1 MVSPHPSSPDVA
13 VVGGGPVGLL
23 AALLSVRAGL
33 SCVLLERNEAP
44 RGHTRAIGVHPPGLE
59 ILARAGVAEA
69 FLSRGAR
76 IHEGM
81 AFAAPGRP
89 LGRLD
94 FASLETR
101 FPFVLTIPQPETEA
115 ILEEALKASAPGTVW
130 RGWEVRRVTPAT
142 PKAGGRWT
150 LPEVEAHHP
159 TKGGLTLTPRFVL
172 ACDGKRSLVRES
184 LAVRMIL
191 TPYTHRYLMGD
202 IPVQDTRGRQMHV
215 ERAEIHLPEMGL
227 VESFP
232 LPGGVRR
239 WVCAVSPSEEAGGAA
254 SLGSILSDR
263 AGVQVDPASIMG
275 LSAFGTERGI
285 AGEPGAPGV
294 LLLGDAAHVT
304 SPIGGQGMNLGW
316 MHAVE
321 GVALAQAVVQGS
333 QDPASGVL
341 RFGERIRRRAQKVI
355 SRAEFN
361 MRLGQATMVPAFR
374 NARIR
379 LMLGLGM
386 TSRKAARQFSMHDLP
401 GLVWPRLRQAEVP
414 GRIPDPS
421 GPA

>member
-1 MVSPHPSSPDVA
+1 MVTSPPDSPDVA

-33 SCVLLERNEAP
+33 SCVLLERNAAP
-44 RGHTRAIGVHPPGLE
+44 RGHTRAIGIHPPALE

-69 FLSRGAR
+69 FLSCGVR

-81 AFAAPGRP
+81 AFASPEQT

-94 FASLETR
+94 FASLDTPY
-101 FPFVLTIPQPETEA
+101 PFVLTLPQPDTET
-115 ILEEALKASAPGTVW
+115 ILEQALVAAAPGTVW
-130 RGWEVRRVTPAT
+130 RGWEVRSVKPAM

-150 LPEVEAHHP
+150 LPEIQTHHP
-159 TKGGLTLTPRFVL
+159 TKGSHTLAPRFIL
-172 ACDGKRSLVRES
+172 ACDGKRSPVRES
-184 LAVRMIL
+184 LGVRMVI
-191 TPYTHRYLMGD
+191 TPYPHRYLMGD
-202 IPVQDTRGRQMHV
+202 VPLQQTRGRQMNP
-215 ERAEIHLPEMGL
+215 ERAEIHLPAMGL

-232 LPGGVRR
+232 LPGELRR
-239 WVCAVSPSEEAGGAA
+239 WVCAVSPQEEAGGVA
-254 SLGSILSDR
+254 SLSAILLDR
-263 AGVQVDPASIMG
+263 AGVQVDAASITG

-285 AGEPGAPGV
+285 AAEPGAPGV
-294 LLLGDAAHVT
+294 LLVGDAAHVT

-341 RFGERIRRRAQKVI
+341 RFGERIRRRARSVI
-355 SRAEFN
+355 ARAEFN
-361 MRLGQATMVPAFR
+361 MRLGQPTMLPAFR

-379 LMLGLGM
+379 LMLGLGV

-401 GLVWPRLRQAEVP
+401 PLVWPRPPQTKGPV
-414 GRIPDPS
+414 GIPDPPGS
-421 GPA
+421 A